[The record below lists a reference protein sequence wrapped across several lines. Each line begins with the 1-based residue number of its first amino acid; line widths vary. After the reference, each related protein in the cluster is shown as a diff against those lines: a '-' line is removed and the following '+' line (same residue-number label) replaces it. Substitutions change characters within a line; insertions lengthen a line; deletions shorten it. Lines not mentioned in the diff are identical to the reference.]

1 MTVNFKRRSS
11 VINIVVGAKT
21 DTGRKRSNNQDCMCS
36 IVAPNTAKGVRAL
49 VAVADGMGGHQGG
62 EVASGL
68 AIEGVVSHLGK
79 NSNLD
84 LTGVDR
90 SETLVQVIH
99 QIHKEVQS
107 KSNTPETRGMGT
119 TLSIA
124 VIGDHNVIVGHVGDS
139 RIYRARK
146 GKFTQLTEDHS
157 WVAEEVRRGN
167 LTAEEAAVH
176 PRRNLISQA
185 IGVTPDIEPMVAEF
199 DIALGDKILLCSDG
213 LHGLVTDED
222 ILGTIEGVSPSI
234 AVETLVDKANAAGG
248 PDNVTVVLAD
258 IVATTDDPAPGDL
271 SEADTIC
278 LTGKRR
284 SLAVRLLVGLLKLP
298 LKLFRRSGRK

>member
-1 MTVNFKRRSS
+1 
-11 VINIVVGAKT
+11 
-21 DTGRKRSNNQDCMCS
+21 MCS

-68 AIEGVVSHLGK
+68 AIEGVVAHLGK
-79 NSNLD
+79 NSNVD
-84 LTGVDR
+84 LIGGDR
-90 SETLVQVIH
+90 SETLAQVIH
-99 QIHKEVQS
+99 QIHEQVQA

-124 VIGDHNVIVGHVGDS
+124 VISDENVIVGHVGDS
-139 RIYRARK
+139 RIYRARN
-146 GKFTQLTEDHS
+146 GQFTQLTEDHS
-157 WVAEEVRRGN
+157 WVAEEVKRGN

-185 IGVTPDIEPMVAEF
+185 IGVTPIIEPMVAEF
-199 DIALGDKILLCSDG
+199 DLATGDKILLCSDG

-222 ILGTIEGVSPSI
+222 ILRTIEDASPSI
-234 AVETLVDKANAAGG
+234 AVETLVEKANAAGG
-248 PDNVTVVLAD
+248 PDNVTVVLAN
-258 IVATTDDPAPGDL
+258 ILAASDDPARTDL

-278 LTGKRR
+278 LTVRRR
-284 SLAVRLLVGLLKLP
+284 SLAARLLRALLKLP
-298 LKLFRRSGRK
+298 LKLFRRSG